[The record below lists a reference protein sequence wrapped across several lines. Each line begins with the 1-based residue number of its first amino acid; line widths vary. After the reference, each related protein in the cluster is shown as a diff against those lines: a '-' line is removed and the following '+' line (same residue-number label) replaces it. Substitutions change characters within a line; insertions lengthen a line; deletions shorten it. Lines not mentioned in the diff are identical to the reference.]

1 MLHLHHLTIGFLLWL
16 FRLNYVMA
24 LKGDGR
30 CGRYLCVNATIHDNS
45 VIYQLTPLQTPV
57 GWVALGFG
65 RKMKN
70 SHMIVLWE
78 NDDGSTTISQRF
90 ATGHTMP
97 EIVQR
102 PPRIAWPPDTKPL
115 SWHQNATSLSFEIQR
130 DHGRIHNSSEP
141 YYKNF
146 IWAYSK
152 YRPDSPNPATK
163 IYQHF
168 AAGQVILDFNKELI
182 QVEESDES
190 DVPLTRPIIDSAN
203 SADAPRP
210 EPYTAHEL
218 IVIGHGTL
226 ITIGFL
232 VLLPLGSLV
241 ARWTRTISPKWFKIH
256 RISNFYVGLPVILIG
271 WILGPIAVFD
281 AQASHFLDA
290 HQICGLLL
298 FGLYV
303 LQILLGRYVHACN
316 QRPGRTGH
324 PPSNILH
331 ACLGLVVIALAFLQV
346 RSGMNEWE
354 RVTGRPGVG
363 HWSHVLLKT
372 WTVVLPA
379 TYFIGLFLLRRQFYQ
394 ERQGLGPSS
403 THYIALSLEGSNSP
417 VTSHIVFDVDDME
430 ENGYVD
436 SKEADTE
443 SPLLRKR

>member
-1 MLHLHHLTIGFLLWL
+1 
-16 FRLNYVMA
+16 LNYVLA

-30 CGRYLCVNATIHDNS
+30 CGHYLCVNATIHDNTI
-45 VIYQLTPLQTPV
+45 IYQLTPLRTPV

-65 RKMKN
+65 RKMED
-70 SHMIVLWE
+70 SHMVVLWE

-97 EIVQR
+97 ERVEK
-102 PPRIAWPPDTKPL
+102 PPRIAWFPDNKPL
-115 SWHQNATSLSFEIQR
+115 SWHQNATSFSFEIQR
-130 DHGRIHNSSEP
+130 DYGQIRNSSEP
-141 YYKNF
+141 YYRNF

-152 YRPDSPNPATK
+152 YRPDSPDPATK
-163 IYQHF
+163 IYQHY
-168 AAGQVILDFNKELI
+168 AAGQVTLDFNKELI
-182 QVEESDES
+182 HVEETNEFDIPSTS
-190 DVPLTRPIIDSAN
+190 PVIDSAN
-203 SADAPRP
+203 AADAPRL
-210 EPYTAHEL
+210 EPYTVHEL

-226 ITIGFL
+226 VTVGFL
-232 VLLPLGSLV
+232 
-241 ARWTRTISPKWFKIH
+241 WFKIH
-256 RISNFYVGLPVILIG
+256 HISNFYVGLPVILIG
-271 WILGPIAVFD
+271 WILGPLAVFD

-316 QRPGRTGH
+316 RLPGRTGH

-331 ACLGLVVIALAFLQV
+331 ACLGLAVIALAFLQV

-354 RVTGRPGVG
+354 TVTGRPGVG
-363 HWSHVLLKT
+363 HWSHILLKT
-372 WTVVLPA
+372 WAVVLPA

-403 THYIALSLEGSNSP
+403 TYYIALSPEGSHNS
-417 VTSHIVFDVDDME
+417 VASHTVFDVDDME
-430 ENGYVD
+430 ENEYGDIVN

-443 SPLLRKR
+443 SPLLRKH